1 MKTGMWFS
9 IFIAYLSYM
18 RNELQDLLS
27 GCKKALEI
35 YRKIAR
41 KVKEESTRQNIEKLE
56 DRIF

>member
-1 MKTGMWFS
+1 MWFS